1 MPESKNDKFFYGRGR
16 IQTINYSG
24 PKGTTPYTFGLSGYM
39 RQAYPSKKW
48 PWNLGEELLPSEIRV
63 GEKLKFPW
71 EYIYPCSR
79 LVGCNTWFYFLSP
92 GKGKLKKCI
101 SAKPVRRSEPRQ
113 WRIYPVS
120 PFCRDLWRRHRG
132 PLRLWSSLVWRIIAL
147 ERYHRESANHRKF
160 PAGIVARNMNFTF
173 EISQG

>member
-71 EYIYPCSR
+71 EYIYPCS
-79 LVGCNTWFYFLSP
+79 FL
-92 GKGKLKKCI
+92 L
-101 SAKPVRRSEPRQ
+101 
-113 WRIYPVS
+113 
-120 PFCRDLWRRHRG
+120 G
-132 PLRLWSSLVWRIIAL
+132 PHAVKI
-147 ERYHRESANHRKF
+147 F
-160 PAGIVARNMNFTF
+160 NFTSTCADKCSRVIPYSPARRDWGNN
-173 EISQG
+173 ELLSQIWSLRWSMIWRNHQCAPVGSPMQRLLSLHASI

>member
-1 MPESKNDKFFYGRGR
+1 M
-16 IQTINYSG
+16 
-24 PKGTTPYTFGLSGYM
+24 
-39 RQAYPSKKW
+39 A
-48 PWNLGEELLPSEIRV
+48 
-63 GEKLKFPW
+63 
-71 EYIYPCSR
+71 SR

-147 ERYHRESANHRKF
+147 ARYHRESANHRKF
-160 PAGIVARNMNFTF
+160 PAGIGGKKQEFHFRNLTGIIRSKYQPASPRRVLHPTDAQLEPPDRSVWWFGHGSKTPVGKWQWTHHWKIKTMPFCIASQQLYPTTF
-173 EISQG
+173 